1 MNLQYKPEILFEDNH
16 LLVVHKPANMPVQ
29 ADSSNDPDLQ
39 NVLKTYLIE
48 KYNKP
53 GDAFLGIVHRLDRPT
68 TGIML
73 FAKTSK
79 AASRLSDQ
87 FRRRN
92 IKKTYWAVVEGEPP
106 LRGSLNDYLWK
117 NKDSNVVLV
126 KDKNQPQAKS
136 AILSYKNMGFKDG
149 LSLLEIELETGR
161 SHQIRVQ
168 FSNAG
173 FPLWGDYKYGSTKQ
187 PQNRILALLACQIG
201 FNHPTQKNFMQF
213 TTKLPTEYPWNL
225 FELT

>member
-1 MNLQYKPEILFEDNH
+1 MDLQYIPEILFEDNH

-39 NVLKTYLIE
+39 NALKSYLIE

-68 TGIML
+68 SGVMV

-87 FRRRN
+87 FRRR
-92 IKKTYWAVVEGEPP
+92 KVSKSYWAIVEGNP
-106 LRGSLNDYLWK
+106 LKKGTLNDYLWK
-117 NKDSNVVLV
+117 DRDTNVVHV
-126 KDKNQPQAKS
+126 KDKHHPQAKP
-136 AILSYKNMGFKDG
+136 AILSYKSIGFSDG

-168 FSNAG
+168 FSTAG
-173 FPLWGDYKYGSTKQ
+173 FPLWGDYKYGNTNQ
-187 PQNRILALLACQIG
+187 PQNRTLALLSCQIG
-201 FNHPTQKNFMQF
+201 FNHPTKKDFMQF
-213 TTKLPTEYPWNL
+213 KTNLPAEHPWNL
-225 FELT
+225 FKLA